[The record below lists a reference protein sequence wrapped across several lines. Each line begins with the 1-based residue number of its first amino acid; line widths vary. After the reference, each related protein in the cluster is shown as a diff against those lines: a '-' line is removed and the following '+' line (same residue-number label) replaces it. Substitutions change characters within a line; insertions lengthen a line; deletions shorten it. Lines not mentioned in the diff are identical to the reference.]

1 MSTCLCVC
9 VHVGGCL
16 KSFFHI
22 GPLASAITQLYFP
35 SVYNF
40 FKERHSKGR
49 TSTRSERHRK
59 KDRKQNLARKIPP
72 FVEQFKYDSHIKEV
86 DNKKWLDCV
95 SRTTCPGKKKKERKK
110 NRYGGRWRKCNAQ
123 SSSEVQFGSLIEI
136 FTHVKASFISHNL
149 HVSLWRMCMHSK
161 SDGFSDV
168 CVCFQDVAGK
178 HIGSKVNKR
187 RWCWNRGWKHNLQNY
202 AWLCLYAF
210 MWTQSLCLHQS
221 ISNIYNTMG
230 KALPLERVEWKPILW
245 HSDTAAV
252 SLWQKTFLVVQAG
265 GRGGW

>member
-1 MSTCLCVC
+1 MSEEKRRGGEERRGESEVYSREMSQFCKIYTRMSTCLCVC

-95 SRTTCPGKKKKERKK
+95 
-110 NRYGGRWRKCNAQ
+110 
-123 SSSEVQFGSLIEI
+123 
-136 FTHVKASFISHNL
+136 
-149 HVSLWRMCMHSK
+149 
-161 SDGFSDV
+161 
-168 CVCFQDVAGK
+168 
-178 HIGSKVNKR
+178 
-187 RWCWNRGWKHNLQNY
+187 
-202 AWLCLYAF
+202 
-210 MWTQSLCLHQS
+210 
-221 ISNIYNTMG
+221 
-230 KALPLERVEWKPILW
+230 
-245 HSDTAAV
+245 
-252 SLWQKTFLVVQAG
+252 
-265 GRGGW
+265 